1 MAGFNIFMLIKVK
14 TRIAII
20 MIYLFADST
29 ERLKKALQLAQL
41 LPP

>member
-1 MAGFNIFMLIKVK
+1 MAGFNIVMLIKVN
-14 TRIAII
+14 TTIRIN